1 VGQQNRYQNRLAM
14 TREQISKIWT
24 VVSLFLLYYAVN
36 TYLVTQGGQP
46 VFGATLIS
54 ISRIP
59 AATLGIPICS
69 LLLIVCSLIGIN
81 YAHKSEPMWA
91 ARIPLVAFEKI
102 DVRSREG
109 KIYQGTMLAALTL
122 LPLVSLVHFWNLFA
136 TADLVTTKNPAV
148 HIPSVWSWSALTSLD
163 DPARIC
169 SVLRV
174 GSNPPG
180 SLSCEGN
187 MSVLPGLE
195 ASAFVLVTFAAAVV
209 TIAFWWV
216 VFRPVTSAKRK

>member
-1 VGQQNRYQNRLAM
+1 M

-69 LLLIVCSLIGIN
+69 LLLVVCSLIGID
-81 YAHKSEPMWA
+81 YAHKSEPAWA
-91 ARIPLVAFEKI
+91 ARVPLVGFEKI
-102 DVRSREG
+102 DARSREG
-109 KIYQGTMLAALTL
+109 KVYQGTMLAVLTL
-122 LPLVSLVHFWNLFA
+122 LPLASLIHFWILFT

-148 HIPSVWSWSALTSLD
+148 RIPSVWSWSALSTLD

-169 SVLRV
+169 STLRV
-174 GSNPPG
+174 GNNPPG

-195 ASAFVLVTFAAAVV
+195 ACAFVLVTLAAAVV
-209 TIAFWWV
+209 TIAFWCV
-216 VFRPVTSAKRK
+216 VFRPLASAKRNRRK